1 MIETNPIMSGTAD
14 HADKKLLRAFKGRT
28 NGAPPIWLMR
38 QAGRF
43 LPEYREV
50 RKRARDFLDLCY
62 SPEMAIE
69 VTLQPLRRFPL
80 DAAILFADI
89 LLIPHA
95 LGQEVAFEEGR
106 GPVLT
111 PIRSRGELENLRVDG
126 IDERLEPVYET
137 VAGVARALPDGATLI
152 GFAGAP
158 WTVATYM
165 VEGGG
170 SPNHYHAKRWA
181 YRDTEGFERLIDILV
196 DATSHYLMRQVEA
209 GAEVLQIFDSWAG
222 SLPAPWFH
230 RLCIEPTKE
239 IVRRVKARHP
249 GIMII
254 GFPRGAGPL
263 YRDYVEQTG
272 IDGIGIDYAVPAGW
286 AAEELQD
293 RVLVQGNLDPVV
305 LVEGGEHLFR
315 DAGRILNSLSGGP
328 HIFNLGHG
336 ILPDTPPQHVAEL
349 CDFVR
354 HWRPQS

>member
-1 MIETNPIMSGTAD
+1 MIETNPVMLKTTD
-14 HADKKLLRAFKGRT
+14 HTDKKLMRAFKGRT
-28 NGAPPIWLMR
+28 NGAPPLWFMR
-38 QAGRF
+38 QAGRY

-106 GPVLT
+106 GPVLA
-111 PIRSRGELENLRVDG
+111 PIRSLGEIENLRVDG

-137 VAGVARALPDGATLI
+137 VAGVVEALPEGVAMI

-170 SPNHYHAKRWA
+170 SANHYHAKTWA
-181 YRDTEGFERLIDILV
+181 YRNAGGFGRLIDILV
-196 DATSHYLMRQVEA
+196 DATSHYLVRQVEA

-222 SLPAPWFH
+222 SLSAPWFQ
-230 RLCIEPTKE
+230 RLCIEPTRE
-239 IVRRVKARHP
+239 IVRRVKASHP

-272 IDGIGIDYAVPAGW
+272 VDGIGVDYAIPAGW
-286 AAEELQD
+286 AAENLQD
-293 RVLVQGNLDPVV
+293 RALVQGNLDPVA
-305 LVEGGEHLFR
+305 LVEGGENLFR
-315 DAGRILNSLSGGP
+315 DAGRILKSLSGGP

-336 ILPDTPPQHVAEL
+336 ILPDTPPGHVAEL

-354 HWRPQS
+354 HWRP